1 MSLLARWFVF
11 ATLVVLA
18 GAVAFAPLVMRTK
31 STAALRAEAAPV
43 RARLIRWAAI
53 LTAIAFVLEF
63 TLRLFDGAAT
73 MRDALLLAVRLALL
87 GGMALVLRSGRD
99 ESPVLIVTSA
109 ALILTQ
115 SLSSRSASQPE
126 WVLPVLADWIH
137 FTFAAMWLGGVA
149 YFAIVLTP
157 IVLRQRQ
164 LLADLGATIEKFSP
178 PAIMSVLVVGLT
190 GIMQSAGFVGS
201 FEALLDTDYGRALL
215 VKTGLFAVLIG
226 FGAFHQF
233 VISPQ
238 LRAWR
243 ARAQSSY
250 DAARRFRVS
259 IAAEAVV
266 SLLTLAAAAAMTVLP
281 AANPTP

>member
-1 MSLLARWFVF
+1 MSPLARWFVF
-11 ATLVVLA
+11 AALVVLA
-18 GAVAFAPLVMRTK
+18 GAITFAPLVMRTK
-31 STAALRAEAAPV
+31 ATAALRAEAAPA
-43 RARLIRWAAI
+43 RARLMRWAAL

-63 TLRLFDGAAT
+63 TLRLLDGAAT
-73 MRDALLLAVRLALL
+73 TRDALLLSVRLALL
-87 GGMALVLRSGRD
+87 GMMALMLRSGRD
-99 ESPVLIVTSA
+99 ESPILIVTSA

-137 FTFAAMWLGGVA
+137 FTFAAVWLGGVA

-157 IVLRQRQ
+157 IVLRQRR
-164 LLADLGATIEKFSP
+164 LLSDFGMTIEKFSP
-178 PAIMSVLVVGLT
+178 LAIMSVLVIGLT

-201 FEALLDTDYGRALL
+201 VEALLTTDYGRALL
-215 VKTGLFAVLIG
+215 AKTGLFTVLIG

-233 VISPQ
+233 VIGPQ

-250 DAARRFRVS
+250 AAARRFRIS
-259 IAAEAVV
+259 IAVEAAV
-266 SLLTLAAAAAMTVLP
+266 SALTLAAAAAMTVLP
-281 AANPTP
+281 AANAL

>member
-31 STAALRAEAAPV
+31 STAALRAEAAPM
-43 RARLIRWAAI
+43 RARLIRWAAS
-53 LTAIAFVLEF
+53 LTAIAFILEF
-63 TLRLFDGAAT
+63 ALCLFDGAAT

-99 ESPVLIVTSA
+99 ASPILIVTSA

-115 SLSSRSASQPE
+115 SLLSRSASQPE

-137 FTFAAMWLGGVA
+137 FTFATVWLGGVA
-149 YFAIVLTP
+149 YFAIVLVP
-157 IVLRQRQ
+157 IVLRQRR
-164 LLADLGATIEKFSP
+164 LLSDFGMTIEKFSP
-178 PAIMSVLVVGLT
+178 LAIMSVLVIGLT

-201 FEALLDTDYGRALL
+201 VEALLNTDYGRALL
-215 VKTGLFAVLIG
+215 AKTGLFAVLIG

-233 VISPQ
+233 VIGPQ
-238 LRAWR
+238 LRTWR

-250 DAARRFRVS
+250 EAARRFRVS

-281 AANPTP
+281 SANPAP